1 MKKYQRGHIDAKE
14 THEDMLNIISL
25 QATSSKPTQMAK
37 IIVTLPN
44 AGKNSK
50 KIDWQTLLIRMKG
63 VAESGLGYKGAAR
76 EIFVIR
82 KTYCI

>member
-1 MKKYQRGHIDAKE
+1 
-14 THEDMLNIISL
+14 
-25 QATSSKPTQMAK
+25 MAK